1 MVASSHTTGVALTLT
16 SAAGFGATG
25 VLAKAAYGLGAAAPA
40 VLGGR
45 FALAALALWALVALR
60 RPTMPPASLAIGAV
74 ALGAILYGGEATL
87 YFAALERID
96 VSLVALIVAVY
107 PVLVVAAAIAIGREQ
122 PSRAR
127 TLTLVAALAGT
138 ALVLGGAQIGAVS
151 TLGLLLAALSAV
163 GYAAYVLVA
172 DRFAGRMDGTLLA
185 ALVITGAAAGALAY
199 GASGATGDGLRFT
212 IDARAWLAIGALA
225 ALCTVMPI
233 ATFLIALP
241 RVGPGTASILS
252 TFEPVVAVALAAI
265 LLGETLGAT
274 QVAGAALVVGSIVAL
289 QLRAPGRVAV
299 DEPAVAAAA
308 APTARTPAQQPA

>member
-1 MVASSHTTGVALTLT
+1 MAARSHTTGVALTLT

-45 FALAALALWALVALR
+45 FALAAVALWALVALR

-96 VSLVALIVAVY
+96 ASLVALIVAVY

-127 TLTLVAALAGT
+127 TFTLVAALAGT

-151 TLGLLLAALSAV
+151 TLGLMLAGLSAV
-163 GYAAYVLVA
+163 GYAAYVLIA

-185 ALVITGAAAGALAY
+185 ALVITGATVGALAY
-199 GASGATGDGLRFT
+199 GAAGEGLRFT
-212 IDARAWLAIGALA
+212 IDARAWLAIGGLA

-233 ATFLIALP
+233 AAFLIALP
-241 RVGPGTASILS
+241 HVGPGTASILS

-274 QVAGAALVVGSIVAL
+274 QAAGAALVVGSIVAL

>member
-1 MVASSHTTGVALTLT
+1 MVARSHTTGVALTLT

-122 PSRAR
+122 PNRAR

-185 ALVITGAAAGALAY
+185 ALVITGATVGALAY
-199 GASGATGDGLRFT
+199 GAAGEGLRFT

-274 QVAGAALVVGSIVAL
+274 QAAGAALVVGSIVAL

>member
-1 MVASSHTTGVALTLT
+1 MVARSHTTGVALTLT

-185 ALVITGAAAGALAY
+185 ALVITGATVGALAY
-199 GASGATGDGLRFT
+199 GAAGEGLRFT

-274 QVAGAALVVGSIVAL
+274 QAAGAALVVGSIVAL

-299 DEPAVAAAA
+299 DEPAAAAAA

>member
-1 MVASSHTTGVALTLT
+1 MVARSHTTGVALTLT

-185 ALVITGAAAGALAY
+185 ALVITGATVGALAY
-199 GASGATGDGLRFT
+199 GAAGEGLRFT

-274 QVAGAALVVGSIVAL
+274 QAAGAALVVGSIVAL